1 MVRVQSRGIIRDA
14 VSQFNVEQVISNKLF
29 EFVKYMHKELG
40 NKFEDNGLILVD
52 FVLRNITFSAE
63 YATSIEQKQIA
74 EQEVKQANFIVEQK
88 KQEAQQVIETAKGDA
103 QAASNC
109 RKGRANARL
118 IEVHAEAEALALI
131 QGAIVDNLELLTYQ
145 YVTKLA
151 PSITTMLLP
160 S

>member
-1 MVRVQSRGIIRDA
+1 
-14 VSQFNVEQVISNKLF
+14 
-29 EFVKYMHKELG
+29 MHKELG

-118 IEVHAEAEALALI
+118 IEVYAEAEALALI
-131 QGAIVDNLELLTYQ
+131 QGAIADNLELLTYQ
-145 YVTKLA
+145 YITKLA
-151 PSITTMLLP
+151 PSVTTMLLP

>member
-1 MVRVQSRGIIRDA
+1 
-14 VSQFNVEQVISNKLF
+14 
-29 EFVKYMHKELG
+29 MHKELG
-40 NKFEDNGLILVD
+40 KEFEDNGLILVD

-74 EQEVKQANFIVEQK
+74 EQEVKQAKFIVEQK

-103 QAASNC
+103 QAAVIAE
-109 RKGRANARL
+109 KGRANARL
-118 IEVHAEAEALALI
+118 IEAHAEAEALALI
-131 QGAIVDNLELLTYQ
+131 QGAITDNPEFLTYQ
-145 YVTKLA
+145 YITKLA